1 MQRVRLL
8 VGADRLLCTARRCL
22 MGRSNTA
29 LSGHVPSPG
38 SGGFVVREA
47 IAPEMVTIELLPAAE
62 EHCGHAGEGSDTSGG
77 VGRAAANS
85 HRRGGEASWRSGG
98 GGTQVAGEHLRQKHY
113 WDVTSIDNF
122 AKSRVLNYV
131 RRTGNR
137 SADVFE
143 VSAEPMLGRT
153 VYRAR
158 CKLVLPSPHHFY
170 VAEGVGEDEKDAE
183 LLAAM
188 HAERVCDALGV
199 PLFRLSSM
207 QQKYAENVR
216 RQGRYAP
223 MPGDPIKPEN
233 TIAPPPLRMLTAAPE
248 GSGAAAAAAAATD
261 AAEASSFFSTTIA
274 EAEIITDTSVTGKR
288 RRCTSKLSL
297 EQPPPAAAPTAPTA
311 PVDATAANGTTT
323 ALDALQA
330 DGSGEPPYHAT
341 VHYPWHSPA
350 APGSHGGVAATGGGT
365 TAAMGTAVP
374 FDPTEGGMWQMVNA
388 NSTRCSPSQDA
399 LLLPCVYET
408 TAYERLKDHFLHQ
421 GMTLKDR
428 ITISHVAVPGHSARM
443 YVAELRLHDAIVAR
457 GKAQTKECAEH
468 LAAMHAELLLDAL
481 ARPLFPQDDARQ
493 ARHATAVERFGRWAP
508 NPITGDTQ
516 HPRPH
521 DALPLPLKQQVGG
534 DEVWLDPQMLR
545 RYTYQRSL
553 GERLIAAHNEINNYC
568 GDYIESN
575 PDPGLLAESRK
586 ALEAWQREVARNPHP
601 DLFVITR
608 MGEQFRASTLLP
620 VPKVFGVRGGNA
632 VGKTMEQSMDLCA
645 LHAVDT
651 LCALGIP
658 LFPDPSRQRAFLEQ
672 RRRMG
677 LVTVEDMARLPSS
690 KGLVAIPAPSLA
702 AAASKAPSPERS
714 ARPPYLPGYMVEGN
728 QPRPL
733 PHIADTLCILHLR
746 IPEDFDVYGEK
757 LSDEAIIEAGNEAKV
772 CVQNY
777 LRHHLPRNSNVNASV
792 YITGYGRQVSVHN
805 IAYLPLVL
813 PSAGRPAP
821 EGATNAKKKKKSNNS
836 AADAPEGGD
845 NTKGGDATS
854 SDSSSSAAAAA
865 AAAATNGTNDEGNN
879 SRSGCVAAVSQSR
892 EAEDTEDTVQKA
904 TERLLA
910 VGISLKKKDAER
922 MCYLHAVE
930 ILRGLGQDVLSNYR
944 AGLPRRKQPPAT
956 PQPPTTSTPP
966 RAGGGGATTAQDGGG
981 GFARDKLQPDNA
993 TPEKPSTPRPYMHRL
1008 MKHFITSGRHYTPP
1022 KRRFQPG
1029 PNSPF

>member
-1 MQRVRLL
+1 MRGIRVLA
-8 VGADRLLCTARRCL
+8 GTDRLLWMARRCL
-22 MGRSNTA
+22 IRGSNTA
-29 LSGHVPSPG
+29 LNFHFSSSCNSGSEM
-38 SGGFVVREA
+38 REA
-47 IAPEMVTIELLPAAE
+47 IAPEMVTIEILPAAE
-62 EHCGHAGEGSDTSGG
+62 EHGSHTAAGFGDSHSDRDGNMDYHRCEVDMSSRADGSST
-77 VGRAAANS
+77 
-85 HRRGGEASWRSGG
+85 RSTGD
-98 GGTQVAGEHLRQKHY
+98 ELRQKHY

-143 VSAEPMLGRT
+143 VSAEQMLGRT

-199 PLFRLSSM
+199 PLFRLPSM
-207 QQKYAENVR
+207 QQKHAENAR

-233 TIAPPPLRMLTAAPE
+233 TIAPPPLRMLTALPDC
-248 GSGAAAAAAAATD
+248 GG
-261 AAEASSFFSTTIA
+261 ASSTDVVDGASVFSTTIT
-274 EAEIITDTSVTGKR
+274 EAEIIGDTTSIGKDSRCVPNPLMEHVSSLTPTIDPVAATKATPAIQTTD
-288 RRCTSKLSL
+288 L
-297 EQPPPAAAPTAPTA
+297 EGDT
-311 PVDATAANGTTT
+311 
-323 ALDALQA
+323 LDV
-330 DGSGEPPYHAT
+330 SGEPPYHST
-341 VHYPWHSPA
+341 VHYPWLSPNT
-350 APGSHGGVAATGGGT
+350 SSNQGGGATAVGGGGT
-365 TAAMGTAVP
+365 AISNTVT
-374 FDPTEGGMWQMVNA
+374 FDPTEGGIWQMVNA

-408 TAYERLKDHFLHQ
+408 AAYERLKDHFLHQ
-421 GMTLKDR
+421 GMALKDR
-428 ITISHVAVPGHSARM
+428 ITISHVAVPGHSVRM
-443 YVAELRLHDAIVAR
+443 YVAEIHLFDAIVAR
-457 GKAQTKECAEH
+457 GKAQTKECAENM
-468 LAAMHAELLLDAL
+468 AAMHAELLLDAL
-481 ARPLFPQDDARQ
+481 ARPLFPQDNARQ
-493 ARHATAVERFGRWAP
+493 ARHAMAVERFGRWAP
-508 NPITGDTQ
+508 NPLTGDTR

-521 DALPLPLKQQVGG
+521 DPLPLPLKQQVGG

-545 RYTYQRSL
+545 RYTYQRSV
-553 GERLIAAHNEINNYC
+553 GERLIAAHNDINNYC

-575 PDPGLLAESRK
+575 PDPALLAESRK
-586 ALEAWQREVARNPHP
+586 ALESWQREVARNPHP

-632 VGKTMEQSMDLCA
+632 VGKTMEQAMDLCA

-658 LFPDPSRQRAFLEQ
+658 LFVNPSKQQAFLEQ

-677 LVTVEDMARLPSS
+677 LVTMEDMAKLSAC
-690 KGLVAIPAPSLA
+690 KGLVAILAPSFSELE
-702 AAASKAPSPERS
+702 SKSPPTEKA

-733 PHIADTLCILHLR
+733 PRICDTLQILQLR
-746 IPEDFDVYGEK
+746 IPEDFDVYGEN
-757 LSDEAIIEAGNEAKV
+757 LSDEAVLEAGNEAKL

-777 LRHHLPRNSNVNASV
+777 LRYHLPKDSNVNASI
-792 YITGYGRQVSVHN
+792 YITGFARQVSVHN

-813 PSAGRPAP
+813 PQKDRNVP
-821 EGATNAKKKKKSNNS
+821 ENTTSTKKKKKKNNN
-836 AADAPEGGD
+836 ATADVPEGTEKTNKADNAPPSLSPVVASTANDGD
-845 NTKGGDATS
+845 NNNNNNTGSSDYVAVVTQSQATKGEEGDTAKKN
-854 SDSSSSAAAAA
+854 A
-865 AAAATNGTNDEGNN
+865 G
-879 SRSGCVAAVSQSR
+879 
-892 EAEDTEDTVQKA
+892 
-904 TERLLA
+904 RLLA
-910 VGISLKKKDAER
+910 IGISLKKKDAER

-930 ILRGLGQDVLSNYR
+930 ILRSLGQDVLSTYR
-944 AGLPRRKQPPAT
+944 AGLPRRKQSPTT
-956 PQPPTTSTPP
+956 PQSSTTSTPSQ
-966 RAGGGGATTAQDGGG
+966 AEGGTNTNGGDSSIAANN
-981 GFARDKLQPDNA
+981 AQPDNMKPA
-993 TPEKPSTPRPYMHRL
+993 TPSAPKPYMHKL
-1008 MKHFITSGRHYTPP
+1008 MKQFITSGRHYTPP